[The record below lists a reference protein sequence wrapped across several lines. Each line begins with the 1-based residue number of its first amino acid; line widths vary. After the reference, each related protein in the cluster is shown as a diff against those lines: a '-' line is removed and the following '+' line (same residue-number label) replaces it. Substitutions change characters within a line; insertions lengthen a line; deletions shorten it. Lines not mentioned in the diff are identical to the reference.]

1 MLHVDDSPPTVK
13 ISKAMRSAAMSHIEA
28 STVDDSGT
36 SGTFSYYVSSGTDGV
51 MPALALGLQH
61 FFGPCSIFLPRRKL
75 FHSNNTTFKSGFMLN

>member
-51 MPALALGLQH
+51 MPALALESDEFEVSVNGLDDV
-61 FFGPCSIFLPRRKL
+61 IV
-75 FHSNNTTFKSGFMLN
+75 NIDSGRTLNLS